1 MTKASSSNCSKEDR
15 LKTSGYRSAKQSLP
29 KDDFLESDSE
39 IDEFAGGYQPG
50 FAERVSDDDDE
61 DGGGSESGHKND
73 ENDDG
78 HGNAQW
84 EPDDWDEDGDVVSDS
99 ENESEQSGMG
109 NESEEDENNEEL
121 KQLQKNLDSLP
132 LSALAKAQKSLSRKT
147 SSSFSS
153 SSSKEEKLVAV
164 KAKLSQIQRNKGK
177 TTTFPELHMDGRVNQ
192 GNKDQNPDSDSEPET
207 ESFSTTKRSNKHAP
221 TAMSTKNQVS
231 RRRQVIDT
239 AKPDRRDPRFSSVS
253 AGKISADAHVHSYAF
268 LPDLLK
274 DELASLKEQVNTA
287 KKVEKTCL
295 LSEKPMRTA
304 EREALELQLGKVR
317 TKLVRSEKDQL
328 ERQALAQAKKQEKEK
343 QSQGKG
349 AWYMKKSEKRD
360 LLLKAK
366 FQDLEK
372 HGGKTAVK
380 KLVEKKRKKIASKEK
395 KSRPFMKSTES
406 VDGDKKR
413 RRMA

>member
-1 MTKASSSNCSKEDR
+1 MTKASSSNYSKEDR
-15 LKTSGYRSAKQSLP
+15 RKTSGYRSAKQSLP

-50 FAERVSDDDDE
+50 LAERVSDDDDE
-61 DGGGSESGHKND
+61 DGGGGSESGHKND
-73 ENDDG
+73 KNDDG

-109 NESEEDENNEEL
+109 NESEQDENNEEL
-121 KQLQKNLDSLP
+121 ANLDSLP

-153 SSSKEEKLVAV
+153 NSSKEEKLVAV
-164 KAKLSQIQRNKGK
+164 KAKLSQIQRNKSK
-177 TTTFPELHMDGRVNQ
+177 TTTFPELRMDGRVNQ

-253 AGKISADAHVHSYAF
+253 AGTISADAHVHSYAF
-268 LPDLLK
+268 IPDLLK

-406 VDGDKKR
+406 VDGDKR